1 MNKRLTK
8 LKGLIDDGSVP
19 TILEVRTNSRE
30 YSYEDV
36 IALDYGFVQD
46 LYMGN
51 ENFETWFTYIGPK
64 PIKLNDL
71 VLIKDEMIEIIFA
84 EYKDDMHRE
93 LEDTL
98 QYQYDTLNRAREEAY
113 DIADRLE
120 SDVPIYKHGEG
131 YSLWQGESLVEWVR
145 PNFNELDYH
154 GI

>member
-8 LKGLIDDGSVP
+8 LKGLIDDGTVP
-19 TILEVRTNSRE
+19 TILEIRTNSRE

-71 VLIKDEMIEIIFA
+71 TINKNEMIEII
-84 EYKDDMHRE
+84 
-93 LEDTL
+93 
-98 QYQYDTLNRAREEAY
+98 LNYYEK
-113 DIADRLE
+113 L
-120 SDVPIYKHGEG
+120 
-131 YSLWQGESLVEWVR
+131 
-145 PNFNELDYH
+145 
-154 GI
+154 

>member
-51 ENFETWFTYIGPK
+51 EQFEKWFTYIGPK

-71 VLIKDEMIEIIFA
+71 TLKKNEMIEII
-84 EYKDDMHRE
+84 
-93 LEDTL
+93 
-98 QYQYDTLNRAREEAY
+98 
-113 DIADRLE
+113 
-120 SDVPIYKHGEG
+120 
-131 YSLWQGESLVEWVR
+131 
-145 PNFNELDYH
+145 LDYY

>member
-30 YSYEDV
+30 YSYKDV

-46 LYMGN
+46 LYMGS
-51 ENFETWFTYIGPK
+51 ENFETWFTYTGPK

-71 VLIKDEMIEIIFA
+71 TLNNNEMIEII
-84 EYKDDMHRE
+84 
-93 LEDTL
+93 
-98 QYQYDTLNRAREEAY
+98 
-113 DIADRLE
+113 
-120 SDVPIYKHGEG
+120 
-131 YSLWQGESLVEWVR
+131 
-145 PNFNELDYH
+145 LDYY

>member
-8 LKGLIDDGSVP
+8 LKSLIDDGTVP
-19 TILEVRTNSRE
+19 TILEIRTNSRE

-51 ENFETWFTYIGPK
+51 ENFETWFTYTGPQ

-71 VLIKDEMIEIIFA
+71 VIHSNEMIEI
-84 EYKDDMHRE
+84 
-93 LEDTL
+93 L
-98 QYQYDTLNRAREEAY
+98 
-113 DIADRLE
+113 
-120 SDVPIYKHGEG
+120 
-131 YSLWQGESLVEWVR
+131 
-145 PNFNELDYH
+145 LDYY

>member
-46 LYMGN
+46 LYMGS
-51 ENFETWFTYIGPK
+51 EQFETWFTYIGPK

-71 VLIKDEMIEIIFA
+71 ILNKNEMIEI
-84 EYKDDMHRE
+84 
-93 LEDTL
+93 L
-98 QYQYDTLNRAREEAY
+98 
-113 DIADRLE
+113 
-120 SDVPIYKHGEG
+120 
-131 YSLWQGESLVEWVR
+131 
-145 PNFNELDYH
+145 LDYY

>member
-1 MNKRLTK
+1 LNKRLTK

-71 VLIKDEMIEIIFA
+71 TLNKNEMIEII
-84 EYKDDMHRE
+84 
-93 LEDTL
+93 
-98 QYQYDTLNRAREEAY
+98 
-113 DIADRLE
+113 
-120 SDVPIYKHGEG
+120 
-131 YSLWQGESLVEWVR
+131 
-145 PNFNELDYH
+145 LDYY

>member
-19 TILEVRTNSRE
+19 TILEVWTNSRE

-71 VLIKDEMIEIIFA
+71 TLNKNEMIEI
-84 EYKDDMHRE
+84 
-93 LEDTL
+93 
-98 QYQYDTLNRAREEAY
+98 LN
-113 DIADRLE
+113 
-120 SDVPIYKHGEG
+120 
-131 YSLWQGESLVEWVR
+131 
-145 PNFNELDYH
+145 DYY

>member
-1 MNKRLTK
+1 VNKRLTK

-71 VLIKDEMIEIIFA
+71 TLNKNEMIEI
-84 EYKDDMHRE
+84 
-93 LEDTL
+93 
-98 QYQYDTLNRAREEAY
+98 LN
-113 DIADRLE
+113 
-120 SDVPIYKHGEG
+120 
-131 YSLWQGESLVEWVR
+131 
-145 PNFNELDYH
+145 DYY

>member
-1 MNKRLTK
+1 VNKRLTK
-8 LKGLIDDGSVP
+8 LKGLIDDGSIP

-71 VLIKDEMIEIIFA
+71 TINKNEMIEII
-84 EYKDDMHRE
+84 
-93 LEDTL
+93 
-98 QYQYDTLNRAREEAY
+98 LNYYEK
-113 DIADRLE
+113 L
-120 SDVPIYKHGEG
+120 
-131 YSLWQGESLVEWVR
+131 
-145 PNFNELDYH
+145 
-154 GI
+154 

>member
-71 VLIKDEMIEIIFA
+71 TLNKNEMIEII
-84 EYKDDMHRE
+84 
-93 LEDTL
+93 
-98 QYQYDTLNRAREEAY
+98 LNYYEK
-113 DIADRLE
+113 L
-120 SDVPIYKHGEG
+120 
-131 YSLWQGESLVEWVR
+131 
-145 PNFNELDYH
+145 
-154 GI
+154 

>member
-8 LKGLIDDGSVP
+8 LKSLIDDGSVP
-19 TILEVRTNSRE
+19 TILEVRTNSKE

-71 VLIKDEMIEIIFA
+71 TLNKNEMIEII
-84 EYKDDMHRE
+84 
-93 LEDTL
+93 
-98 QYQYDTLNRAREEAY
+98 
-113 DIADRLE
+113 
-120 SDVPIYKHGEG
+120 
-131 YSLWQGESLVEWVR
+131 
-145 PNFNELDYH
+145 LDYY

>member
-36 IALDYGFVQD
+36 IPLDYVFVQD

-71 VLIKDEMIEIIFA
+71 TLNKNEMIEII
-84 EYKDDMHRE
+84 
-93 LEDTL
+93 
-98 QYQYDTLNRAREEAY
+98 
-113 DIADRLE
+113 
-120 SDVPIYKHGEG
+120 
-131 YSLWQGESLVEWVR
+131 
-145 PNFNELDYH
+145 LDYY

>member
-1 MNKRLTK
+1 MNKRLKT
-8 LKGLIDDGSVP
+8 LKGLIDSGTVP
-19 TILEVRTNSRE
+19 TIKEIATDSEE

-71 VLIKDEMIEIIFA
+71 TLNKNEMIEII
-84 EYKDDMHRE
+84 
-93 LEDTL
+93 
-98 QYQYDTLNRAREEAY
+98 
-113 DIADRLE
+113 
-120 SDVPIYKHGEG
+120 
-131 YSLWQGESLVEWVR
+131 
-145 PNFNELDYH
+145 LDYY

>member
-8 LKGLIDDGSVP
+8 LKSLIDDGTVP

-51 ENFETWFTYIGPK
+51 ENFETWFTYTGPK

-71 VLIKDEMIEIIFA
+71 IIHSDEMIEI
-84 EYKDDMHRE
+84 
-93 LEDTL
+93 L
-98 QYQYDTLNRAREEAY
+98 
-113 DIADRLE
+113 
-120 SDVPIYKHGEG
+120 
-131 YSLWQGESLVEWVR
+131 
-145 PNFNELDYH
+145 LDYY
-154 GI
+154 GIS

>member
-8 LKGLIDDGSVP
+8 LKSLINNGSVP

-71 VLIKDEMIEIIFA
+71 TLNKNEMIEILF
-84 EYKDDMHRE
+84 
-93 LEDTL
+93 
-98 QYQYDTLNRAREEAY
+98 
-113 DIADRLE
+113 
-120 SDVPIYKHGEG
+120 
-131 YSLWQGESLVEWVR
+131 
-145 PNFNELDYH
+145 DYY
-154 GI
+154 G